1 MRTSL
6 TTRMVLLTTGVAC
19 LVAAV
24 AAVAAWPMLRS
35 AADSQGRADLARLAD
50 LTAVALAQTTT
61 SAQVPDELL
70 SELRDGRVSAFLF
83 TSPSATIP
91 GLSGDQPATVLGAAP
106 GFALAT
112 TSPDGEALVEARTL
126 ASGLGL
132 VLLQPNGVADAL
144 AWQQETRLIAALS
157 LGLLAAG
164 LFGLLAARRL
174 ARPLQSLRGAAV
186 RLAAGDRDV
195 ALEPNGP
202 TEVIEVAEAINR
214 LSDALAA
221 SEGRQ
226 RSFLLSISHELRTPL
241 TAVIGHAEALRE
253 GVLSG
258 SEVAAA
264 AAVIERE
271 SVRLGRLVD
280 DLLVLARLEAVDFPL
295 QRTTVDLMR
304 LAQETAGARREGGV
318 SVDVRAT
325 ALPGTFDQDV
335 PEVLVDTDP
344 MRARQLL
351 DNLLDNAIRVS
362 PPGGTVLIHV
372 ERLNSWGLMSVTDQG
387 PGLSEDDIAVAFQ
400 VGTLHHRYGAARAGT
415 SGLGLALVQRLI
427 TRLGGEVR
435 VSSSPGSGVRFDLL
449 FPAA

>member
-6 TTRMVLLTTGVAC
+6 TARMVLLTTGVAV

-24 AAVAAWPMLRS
+24 AAITAWPLLRS
-35 AADSQGRADLARLAD
+35 AADSQSRADLAQLAN

-61 SAQVPDELL
+61 DAQVPEELL
-70 SELRDGRVSAFLF
+70 NELRDGRVSAFLF
-83 TSPSATIP
+83 TSPDAAIP
-91 GLSGDQPATVLGAAP
+91 GLTGNQPQVVLGAAP

-112 TSPDGEALVEARTL
+112 TSPDGAALVEARTL
-126 ASGLGL
+126 SNELGL
-132 VLLQPNGVADAL
+132 VLLQPTGVADAI
-144 AWQQETRLIAALS
+144 AWQQEIRLLAALS
-157 LGLLAAG
+157 LGLVAAG
-164 LFGLLAARRL
+164 VFGLIAAGRL
-174 ARPLQSLRGAAV
+174 ARPLQSLRAAAV
-186 RLAAGDRDV
+186 QLAAGDRDV
-195 ALEPNGP
+195 SLQPHGP

-241 TAVIGHAEALRE
+241 TAVLGHAEALRE

-258 SEVAAA
+258 REVTTA

-271 SVRLGRLVD
+271 TLRLGRLVD

-295 QRTTVDLMR
+295 QRTTVDLIQ
-304 LAQETAGARREGGV
+304 LAQEAVGARREGDV
-318 SVDVRAT
+318 SIQIVSNE
-325 ALPGTFDQDV
+325 PG
-335 PEVLVDTDP
+335 VLVDTDP

-351 DNLLDNAIRVS
+351 DNLLDNAVRVS
-362 PPGGTVLIHV
+362 PTGGVVRIHV
-372 ERLNSWGLMSVTDQG
+372 ERIPGWGMISVSDDG
-387 PGLSEDDIAVAFQ
+387 PGLSDEDIAVAFQ

-427 TRLGGEVR
+427 LRLGGHVR
-435 VSSSPGSGVRFDLL
+435 VESHPGGGVRFELL
-449 FPAA
+449 FPEA

>member
-6 TTRMVLLTTGVAC
+6 TARMVLLTTGVAC

-35 AADSQGRADLARLAD
+35 AADSQGRADLARLAN
-50 LTAVALAQTTT
+50 LTAVALAETAT
-61 SAQVPDELL
+61 SAQVPEELL
-70 SELRDGRVSAFLF
+70 GELRDGRVSAFLF
-83 TSPSATIP
+83 TSPSTTVP
-91 GLSGDQPATVLGAAP
+91 GLSGDQSAAVLAAAP

-126 ASGLGL
+126 TNGLGL
-132 VLLQPNGVADAL
+132 VLLQPTGVAEGV

-195 ALEPNGP
+195 ALKPNGP

-214 LSDALAA
+214 LSDALAN

-253 GVLSG
+253 GVLTG
-258 SEVAAA
+258 PEVSAA

-304 LAQETAGARREGGV
+304 LAQEAAGTRREGDV
-318 SVDVRAT
+318 AVEVRAA
-325 ALPGTFDQDV
+325 ALPGTSDEDV
-335 PEVLVDTDP
+335 LEVLVDTDP

-362 PPGGTVLIHV
+362 PSGGTVLIHV
-372 ERLNSWGLMSVTDQG
+372 ERLAPWGLISVSDEG
-387 PGLSEDDIAVAFQ
+387 PGLSEEDIAVAFQ

-435 VSSSPGSGVRFDLL
+435 ISSSPGSGVRFDLL